1 MAKNISR
8 KEFLK
13 ATAMSAAG
21 IGLLGAGV
29 LNAKAEEEKPAHKKF
44 QQVGSGQPERE
55 VGRGA
60 RYRHLRL
67 RHGGH
72 GGLYRGLRNRPQR

>member
-29 LNAKAEEEKPAHKKF
+29 LNAKAEEESRLTRIPA
-44 QQVGSGQPERE
+44 SGFWT
-55 VGRGA
+55 A
-60 RYRHLRL
+60 RT
-67 RHGGH
+67 
-72 GGLYRGLRNRPQR
+72 

>member
-21 IGLLGAGV
+21 IGLLGAGATV
-29 LNAKAEEEKPAHKKF
+29 DCQAITGGIMTAFSHKT
-44 QQVGSGQPERE
+44 S
-55 VGRGA
+55 
-60 RYRHLRL
+60 
-67 RHGGH
+67 
-72 GGLYRGLRNRPQR
+72 